1 MRYPDNINKNR
12 ENIQGLR
19 IKKQRIIDYNANNED
34 QFDDLIEIIEE
45 LQKYFGEYKNI
56 LRNLKID
63 NIKKDKEIDNLINEL
78 HNM

>member
-19 IKKQRIIDYNANNED
+19 IKKQTIIDYNANNED

>member
-19 IKKQRIIDYNANNED
+19 IKKQTIIDYNANNED

-45 LQKYFGEYKNI
+45 LQKYIGEYKNI